1 MDCREMILSE
11 DTYDIITDFSASE
24 FLQYETNC
32 YESIGAEFLILYLNS
47 LGIRSPEI
55 DFFPYHNMPKLYGL
69 MQLMPSDSD
78 DSASDTFAP
87 NTFPLDTSA
96 SQSPASDISAPG
108 TAPFDPSSLI
118 ASGIT
123 QMQRPPLSLT
133 GQGVI
138 LCFLDTGIDYRNP
151 AFLDENGNSRIL
163 ALWDQTIQT
172 GTPPDDLKYGSEYR
186 REDINRALRAEDPYE
201 IVPSRD
207 LNGHG
212 SVLAGIAAGNVISSG
227 TPYIGAAPNAD
238 IVVVKLKECKQYLR
252 RFYLVPDDVPAY
264 QENDIMLGIKYAE
277 SFVRL
282 FERPVVIC
290 LGLGTNQ
297 GDHAGNSALSRYL
310 SSYAVRRSRA
320 AVVCGGNEGNASHH
334 YHGRLDGQTAEGNA
348 RDVEVRVSDGSLGF
362 WLELWGNLPDAF
374 NLSIRTPGGED
385 VPRLRLGLQQSVTYS
400 FIYEK
405 SRVTIDSALVEE
417 NSGEELILVRVQDPT
432 PGIWTFR
439 VSASG
444 SLNNGHFHMWLPITE
459 FLNAPVYFLNPDPD
473 MTLTEPSMA
482 PEVMSVSTYNA
493 ENNSFYAESGRGF
506 GRTGQIRPDLAAPGV
521 NVSTIRGKRTGSSLA
536 AAITAGAVAQFF
548 QWAVIEGNNRLAE
561 SREIRSYFIRGAV
574 RTPGLSYPNREWGYG
589 RLNLEETFHA
599 LLR

>member
-1 MDCREMILSE
+1 MILSE

-24 FLQYETNC
+24 FLRDETDCYET
-32 YESIGAEFLILYLNS
+32 IGEEFLILYLS
-47 LGIRSPEI
+47 GLGIRSPEI

-69 MQLMPSDSD
+69 MQLSPSGS
-78 DSASDTFAP
+78 SDTAP
-87 NTFPLDTSA
+87 LS
-96 SQSPASDISAPG
+96 SGEAPG
-108 TAPFDPSSLI
+108 AAPFDPGALI

-123 QMQRPPLSLT
+123 QVQRPPLNLT

-138 LCFLDTGIDYRNP
+138 LCFIDTGIDYRDP

-172 GTPPDDLKYGSEYR
+172 GTPPDGLKYGSEYR
-186 REDINRALRAEDPYE
+186 REDINRALRSEDPYS
-201 IVPSRD
+201 IVPSLD
-207 LNGHG
+207 TNGHG
-212 SVLAGIAAGNVISSG
+212 SVLAGVAAGSLVRQGS
-227 TPYIGAAPNAD
+227 PYIGAAPNAD

-252 RFYLVPDDVPAY
+252 NFYLVPDGVPAY
-264 QENDIMLGIKYAE
+264 QENDIMLAIKYAE

-297 GDHAGNSALSRYL
+297 GDHAGSSSLSRYL
-310 SSYAVRRSRA
+310 SYYAIRRSRA
-320 AVVCGGNEGNASHH
+320 AIVCGGNEGNAAHH
-334 YHGRLDGQTAEGNA
+334 YHGMLNELTSEGSF
-348 RDVEVRVSDGSLGF
+348 RDVEIRVSEGCLGF
-362 WLELWGNLPDAF
+362 WLEIWGTLPDAF
-374 NLSIRTPGGED
+374 NLSLRTPGGENI
-385 VPRLRLGLQQSVTYS
+385 PELRLGLQQSITYS
-400 FIYEK
+400 LIYEK
-405 SRVTIDSALVEE
+405 SRVTIDSTLVEE
-417 NSGEELILVRVQDPT
+417 NSGEELILVRIQDPT

-439 VSASG
+439 ISAIGRLHNG
-444 SLNNGHFHMWLPITE
+444 SFHMWLPITE
-459 FLNAPVYFLNPDPD
+459 FLSAPVYFLNPDPS

-506 GRTGQIRPDLAAPGV
+506 GRTGQIRPDLSAPGV
-521 NVSTIRGKRTGSSLA
+521 NVSTIRGRRTGSSLA

-589 RLNLEETFHA
+589 RLNLEETFQA
-599 LLR
+599 LLI

>member
-1 MDCREMILSE
+1 MVWSNAMDCKEMILSE

-24 FLQYETNC
+24 FLGDDNHC
-32 YESIGAEFLILYLNS
+32 YERIGEDFVILYLGN
-47 LGIRSPEI
+47 LGIRDPKI

-69 MQLMPSDSD
+69 MQLSPSDEV
-78 DSASDTFAP
+78 P
-87 NTFPLDTSA
+87 
-96 SQSPASDISAPG
+96 PG
-108 TAPFDPSSLI
+108 AAPFDPADLI

-123 QMQRPPLSLT
+123 QVQRPPLNLT

-138 LCFLDTGIDYRNP
+138 LCFIDTGIDYQNP
-151 AFLDENGNSRIL
+151 VFLDENGNSRIL
-163 ALWDQTIQT
+163 AIWDQTVQT
-172 GTPPDDLKYGSEYR
+172 GAPPKGFKYGSEYR
-186 REDINRALRAEDPYE
+186 REDINLALRSEDPYS

-207 LNGHG
+207 ENGHG
-212 SVLAGIAAGNVISSG
+212 SILAGVAAGSVVRQGN
-227 TPYIGAAPNAD
+227 PYIGAAPGAD

-252 RFYLVPDDVPAY
+252 SFYLVPEGVPAY

-297 GDHAGNSALSRYL
+297 GDHAGNSSLSRYL
-310 SSYAVRRSRA
+310 SSLAVRRSRA
-320 AVVCGGNEGNASHH
+320 AIVCGGNEGNASHH
-334 YHGRLDGQTAEGNA
+334 YHGRLSSQTPKEDS
-348 RDVEVRVSDGSLGF
+348 RDVEIRVSEGCIGF
-362 WLELWGNLPDAF
+362 WLELWGALPDAF
-374 NLSIRTPGGED
+374 NLSIRTPGGENI
-385 VPRLRLGLQQSVTYS
+385 PELRLGLQQSVTYS

-417 NSGEELILVRVQDPT
+417 NSGEELILVRIQDPT
-432 PGIWTFR
+432 PGIWTLH

-444 SLNNGHFHMWLPITE
+444 SLYNGNFHMWLPITE
-459 FLNAPVYFLNPDPD
+459 FLSTPVYFLNPDPD

-482 PEVMSVSTYNA
+482 PEVLSVSTYNA

-506 GRTGQIRPDLAAPGV
+506 GRTGQIRPDLSAPGV
-521 NVSTIRGKRTGSSLA
+521 NISTIDGRRTGSSMA

-548 QWAVIEGNNRLAE
+548 QWSVIEGNNRLAE

-574 RTPGLSYPNREWGYG
+574 RTQGLNYPNREWGYG
-589 RLNLEETFHA
+589 RLNLEETFNA
-599 LLR
+599 LLRV

>member
-1 MDCREMILSE
+1 MDCKEMILSE

-24 FLQYETNC
+24 FLRDEADCYET
-32 YESIGAEFLILYLNS
+32 IGEEFLILYLS
-47 LGIRSPEI
+47 GLGIRSPEI

-69 MQLMPSDSD
+69 MQLSPSGS
-78 DSASDTFAP
+78 SDTAP
-87 NTFPLDTSA
+87 LS
-96 SQSPASDISAPG
+96 SDKAPG
-108 TAPFDPSSLI
+108 AAPFDPGALI

-123 QMQRPPLSLT
+123 QVQRPPLNLT

-138 LCFLDTGIDYRNP
+138 LCFIDTGIDYRDP

-172 GTPPDDLKYGSEYR
+172 GTPPDGLKYGSEYR
-186 REDINRALRAEDPYE
+186 REDINRALRSEDPYS
-201 IVPSRD
+201 IVPSLD
-207 LNGHG
+207 TNGHG
-212 SVLAGIAAGNVISSG
+212 SVLAGVAAGSLVRQGS
-227 TPYIGAAPNAD
+227 PYIGAAPNAD

-252 RFYLVPDDVPAY
+252 NFYLVPDGVPAY
-264 QENDIMLGIKYAE
+264 QENDIMLGIKYAQ

-297 GDHAGNSALSRYL
+297 GDHAGSSSLSRYL
-310 SSYAVRRSRA
+310 SSYAIRRSRA
-320 AVVCGGNEGNASHH
+320 AIVCGGNEGNAAHH
-334 YHGRLDGQTAEGNA
+334 YHGMLNELTSEGSF
-348 RDVEVRVSDGSLGF
+348 RDVEIRVSEGCLGF
-362 WLELWGNLPDAF
+362 WLEIWGTLPDAF
-374 NLSIRTPGGED
+374 NLSLRTPGGENI
-385 VPRLRLGLQQSVTYS
+385 PELRLGLQQSITYS
-400 FIYEK
+400 LIYEK
-405 SRVTIDSALVEE
+405 SRVTIDSTLVEE
-417 NSGEELILVRVQDPT
+417 NSGEELILVRIQDPT

-439 VSASG
+439 ISAIG
-444 SLNNGHFHMWLPITE
+444 SLHNGSFHMWLPITE
-459 FLNAPVYFLNPDPD
+459 FLSAPVYFLNPDPS

-506 GRTGQIRPDLAAPGV
+506 GRTGQIRPDLSAPGV
-521 NVSTIRGKRTGSSLA
+521 NVSTIRGRRTGSSLA

-589 RLNLEETFHA
+589 RLNLEETFQA
-599 LLR
+599 LLI

>member
-1 MDCREMILSE
+1 MILSE
-11 DTYDIITDFSASE
+11 DTYDIITDFSDSE
-24 FLQYETNC
+24 FLRDETDCYET
-32 YESIGAEFLILYLNS
+32 IGEEFLILYLS
-47 LGIRSPEI
+47 GLGIRSPEI

-69 MQLMPSDSD
+69 MQLSPSGS
-78 DSASDTFAP
+78 SDTAP
-87 NTFPLDTSA
+87 LS
-96 SQSPASDISAPG
+96 SGEAPG
-108 TAPFDPSSLI
+108 AAPFDPGALI

-123 QMQRPPLSLT
+123 QVQRPPLNLT

-138 LCFLDTGIDYRNP
+138 LCFIDTGIDYRDP

-172 GTPPDDLKYGSEYR
+172 GTPPDGLKYGSEYR
-186 REDINRALRAEDPYE
+186 REDINRALRSEDPYS
-201 IVPSRD
+201 IVPSLD
-207 LNGHG
+207 TNGHG
-212 SVLAGIAAGNVISSG
+212 SVLAGVAAGSLVRQGS
-227 TPYIGAAPNAD
+227 PYIGAAPNAD

-252 RFYLVPDDVPAY
+252 NFYLVPDGVPAY
-264 QENDIMLGIKYAE
+264 QENDIMLAIKYAE

-297 GDHAGNSALSRYL
+297 GDHAGSSSLSRYL
-310 SSYAVRRSRA
+310 SYYAIRRSRA
-320 AVVCGGNEGNASHH
+320 AIVCGGNEGNAAHH
-334 YHGRLDGQTAEGNA
+334 YHGMLNELTSEGSF
-348 RDVEVRVSDGSLGF
+348 RDVEIRVSEGCLGF
-362 WLELWGNLPDAF
+362 WLEIWGTLPDAF
-374 NLSIRTPGGED
+374 NLSLRTPGGENI
-385 VPRLRLGLQQSVTYS
+385 PELRLGLQQSITYS
-400 FIYEK
+400 LIYEK
-405 SRVTIDSALVEE
+405 SRVTIDSTLVEE
-417 NSGEELILVRVQDPT
+417 NSGEELILVRIQDPT

-439 VSASG
+439 ISAIGRLHNG
-444 SLNNGHFHMWLPITE
+444 SFHMWLPITE
-459 FLNAPVYFLNPDPD
+459 FLSAPVYFLNPDPS

-521 NVSTIRGKRTGSSLA
+521 NVSTIRGRRTGSSLA

-574 RTPGLSYPNREWGYG
+574 RTPGLTYPNREWGYG
-589 RLNLEETFHA
+589 RLNLEETFQA
-599 LLR
+599 LLI

>member
-1 MDCREMILSE
+1 MILSE

-24 FLQYETNC
+24 FLRDEADCYET
-32 YESIGAEFLILYLNS
+32 IGEEFLILYLS
-47 LGIRSPEI
+47 GLGIRSPEI

-69 MQLMPSDSD
+69 MQLSPSGS
-78 DSASDTFAP
+78 SDTAP
-87 NTFPLDTSA
+87 LS
-96 SQSPASDISAPG
+96 SDEAPG
-108 TAPFDPSSLI
+108 TAPFDPGALI

-123 QMQRPPLSLT
+123 QVQRPPLNLT

-138 LCFLDTGIDYRNP
+138 LCFIDTGIDYRDP

-172 GTPPDDLKYGSEYR
+172 GTPPDGLKYGSEYR
-186 REDINRALRAEDPYE
+186 REDINRALRSEDPYS

-207 LNGHG
+207 TNGHG
-212 SVLAGIAAGNVISSG
+212 SVLAGVAAGSLVRQGN
-227 TPYIGAAPNAD
+227 PYIGAAPNAD

-252 RFYLVPDDVPAY
+252 NFYLVPDGVPAY

-297 GDHAGNSALSRYL
+297 GDHAGSSALSRYL
-310 SSYAVRRSRA
+310 SSYAIRRSRA
-320 AVVCGGNEGNASHH
+320 AIVCGGNEGNAAHH
-334 YHGRLDGQTAEGNA
+334 YHGMLNELTSEGSF
-348 RDVEVRVSDGSLGF
+348 RDVEIRVSEGCLGF
-362 WLELWGNLPDAF
+362 WLEIWGTQPDAF
-374 NLSIRTPGGED
+374 NLSLRTPGGENI
-385 VPRLRLGLQQSVTYS
+385 PELRLGLQQSITYS

-405 SRVTIDSALVEE
+405 SRVTIDSTLVEE
-417 NSGEELILVRVQDPT
+417 NSGEELILVRIQDPT

-439 VSASG
+439 ISAIG
-444 SLNNGHFHMWLPITE
+444 SLHNGSFHMWLPITE
-459 FLNAPVYFLNPDPD
+459 FLSAPVYFLNPDPS

-506 GRTGQIRPDLAAPGV
+506 GRTGQIRPDLSAPGV
-521 NVSTIRGKRTGSSLA
+521 NVSTIRGRRTGSSLA

-574 RTPGLSYPNREWGYG
+574 STPGLSYPNREWGYG
-589 RLNLEETFHA
+589 RLNLEETFQA
-599 LLR
+599 LLI

>member
-1 MDCREMILSE
+1 MILSE

-24 FLQYETNC
+24 FLRDETDCYET
-32 YESIGAEFLILYLNS
+32 IGEEFLILYLS
-47 LGIRSPEI
+47 GLGIRSPEI

-69 MQLMPSDSD
+69 MQLSPSGS
-78 DSASDTFAP
+78 SDTAP
-87 NTFPLDTSA
+87 LS
-96 SQSPASDISAPG
+96 SGEAPG
-108 TAPFDPSSLI
+108 AAPFDPGALI

-123 QMQRPPLSLT
+123 QVQRPPLNLT

-138 LCFLDTGIDYRNP
+138 LCFIDTGIDYRDP

-172 GTPPDDLKYGSEYR
+172 GTPPDGLKYGSEYR
-186 REDINRALRAEDPYE
+186 REDINRALRSEDPYS
-201 IVPSRD
+201 IVPSLD
-207 LNGHG
+207 TNGHG
-212 SVLAGIAAGNVISSG
+212 SVLAGVAAGSLVRQGS
-227 TPYIGAAPNAD
+227 PYIGAAPNAD

-252 RFYLVPDDVPAY
+252 NFYLVPDGVPAY
-264 QENDIMLGIKYAE
+264 QENDIMLAIKYAE

-297 GDHAGNSALSRYL
+297 GDHAGSSSLSRYL
-310 SSYAVRRSRA
+310 SYYAIRRSRA
-320 AVVCGGNEGNASHH
+320 AIVCGGNEGNAAHH
-334 YHGRLDGQTAEGNA
+334 YHGMLNELTSEGSF
-348 RDVEVRVSDGSLGF
+348 RDVEIRVSEGCLGF
-362 WLELWGNLPDAF
+362 WLEIWGTLPDAF
-374 NLSIRTPGGED
+374 NLSLRTPGGENI
-385 VPRLRLGLQQSVTYS
+385 PELRLGLQQSITYS
-400 FIYEK
+400 LIYEK
-405 SRVTIDSALVEE
+405 SRVTIDSTLVDE
-417 NSGEELILVRVQDPT
+417 NSGEELILVRIQDPT

-439 VSASG
+439 ISAIG
-444 SLNNGHFHMWLPITE
+444 SLHNGSFHMWLPITE
-459 FLNAPVYFLNPDPD
+459 FLSAPVYFLNPDPS

-506 GRTGQIRPDLAAPGV
+506 GRTGQIRPDLSAPGV
-521 NVSTIRGKRTGSSLA
+521 NVSTIRGRRTGSSLA

-589 RLNLEETFHA
+589 RLNLEETFQA
-599 LLR
+599 LLI

>member
-1 MDCREMILSE
+1 MDCKEMILSE

-24 FLQYETNC
+24 FLQDGIDC
-32 YESIGAEFLILYLNS
+32 YENIGEEFLILYLS
-47 LGIRSPEI
+47 RLSIRNPEV

-69 MQLMPSDSD
+69 MQLSPTDE
-78 DSASDTFAP
+78 AS
-87 NTFPLDTSA
+87 
-96 SQSPASDISAPG
+96 PG
-108 TAPFDPSSLI
+108 AAPFDPANLI
-118 ASGIT
+118 ASGIM
-123 QMQRPPLSLT
+123 QVQRPPLNLT

-138 LCFLDTGIDYRNP
+138 LCFIDTGIDYRDP

-163 ALWDQTIQT
+163 AIWDQTVQT
-172 GTPPDDLKYGSEYR
+172 GTPPKGLKYGSEYR
-186 REDINRALRAEDPYE
+186 REEINRALHSEDPYS

-207 LNGHG
+207 ENGHG
-212 SVLAGIAAGNVISSG
+212 SVLAGVAAGSVFRQGS
-227 TPYIGAAPNAD
+227 PYIGAAPNAD

-252 RFYLVPDDVPAY
+252 SFYLVPENVPAY

-297 GDHAGNSALSRYL
+297 GDHAGSSALSRYL
-310 SSYAVRRSRA
+310 SSLAVRRSRA
-320 AVVCGGNEGNASHH
+320 AIVCGGNEGNASHH
-334 YHGRLDGQTAEGNA
+334 YHGVLSSQPPEETA
-348 RDVEVRVSDGSLGF
+348 RDVEIRVSEGCQGF
-362 WLELWGNLPDAF
+362 WLEIWGTLPDAF
-374 NLSIRTPGGED
+374 NVSVRTPGGENI
-385 VPRLRLGLQQSVTYS
+385 PELRISLQQSVTYS

-417 NSGEELILVRVQDPT
+417 NSGEELILFRVQDPT

-439 VSASG
+439 VTG
-444 SLNNGHFHMWLPITE
+444 TGTLYNGNFHMWLPITE
-459 FLNAPVYFLNPDPD
+459 FLSAPVYFLNPDPD
-473 MTLTEPSMA
+473 MTLTEPSMT
-482 PEVMSVSTYNA
+482 PEVISVSTYNA

-521 NVSTIRGKRTGSSLA
+521 NISTIKGRRTGSSLA

-548 QWAVIEGNNRLAE
+548 QWAVVEGNNRLAE
-561 SREIRSYFIRGAV
+561 SREIRSYFIRGVV

-589 RLNLEETFHA
+589 RLNLEETFNA
-599 LLR
+599 LLRV

>member
-1 MDCREMILSE
+1 MDCKEMILSE
-11 DTYDIITDFSASE
+11 DTYDIITDFSDSE
-24 FLQYETNC
+24 FLRDETDCYET
-32 YESIGAEFLILYLNS
+32 IGEEFLILYLS
-47 LGIRSPEI
+47 GLGIRSPEI

-69 MQLMPSDSD
+69 MQLSPSGS
-78 DSASDTFAP
+78 SDTAP
-87 NTFPLDTSA
+87 LS
-96 SQSPASDISAPG
+96 SGEAPG
-108 TAPFDPSSLI
+108 AAPFDPGALI

-123 QMQRPPLSLT
+123 QVQRPPLNLT

-138 LCFLDTGIDYRNP
+138 LCFIDTGIDYRDP

-172 GTPPDDLKYGSEYR
+172 GTPPDGLKYGSEYR
-186 REDINRALRAEDPYE
+186 REDINRALRSEDPYS
-201 IVPSRD
+201 IVPSLD
-207 LNGHG
+207 TNGHG
-212 SVLAGIAAGNVISSG
+212 SVLAGVAAGSLVRQGS
-227 TPYIGAAPNAD
+227 PYIGAAPNAD

-252 RFYLVPDDVPAY
+252 NFYLVPDGVPAY
-264 QENDIMLGIKYAE
+264 QENDIMLAIKYAE

-297 GDHAGNSALSRYL
+297 GDHAGSSSLSRYL
-310 SSYAVRRSRA
+310 SYYAIRRSRA
-320 AVVCGGNEGNASHH
+320 AIVCGGNEGNAAHH
-334 YHGRLDGQTAEGNA
+334 YHGMLNELTSEGSF
-348 RDVEVRVSDGSLGF
+348 RDVEIRVSEGCLGF
-362 WLELWGNLPDAF
+362 WLEIWGTLPDAF
-374 NLSIRTPGGED
+374 NLSLRTPGGENI
-385 VPRLRLGLQQSVTYS
+385 PELRLGLQQSITYS
-400 FIYEK
+400 LIYEK
-405 SRVTIDSALVEE
+405 SRVTIDSTLVEE
-417 NSGEELILVRVQDPT
+417 NSGEELILVRIQDPT

-439 VSASG
+439 ISAIGRLHNG
-444 SLNNGHFHMWLPITE
+444 SFHMWLPITE
-459 FLNAPVYFLNPDPD
+459 FLSAPVYFLNPDPS

-521 NVSTIRGKRTGSSLA
+521 NVSTIRGRRTGSSLA

-574 RTPGLSYPNREWGYG
+574 RTPGLTYPNREWGYG
-589 RLNLEETFHA
+589 RLNLEETFQA
-599 LLR
+599 LLI

>member
-1 MDCREMILSE
+1 MHVHCTCAYFIKKLRETFMDCKEMILSE

-24 FLQYETNC
+24 FLRNGTDC
-32 YESIGAEFLILYLNS
+32 YESIGDEFVILYLSN
-47 LGIRSPEI
+47 LGIRSPEV

-69 MQLMPSDSD
+69 MQVSSSDE
-78 DSASDTFAP
+78 AV
-87 NTFPLDTSA
+87 
-96 SQSPASDISAPG
+96 
-108 TAPFDPSSLI
+108 PFDPASLI

-123 QMQRPPLSLT
+123 QVQRPPLSLT

-138 LCFLDTGIDYRNP
+138 LCFIDTGVDYRNP

-172 GTPPDDLKYGSEYR
+172 GTPPEGLKYGSEYR
-186 REDINRALRAEDPYE
+186 REDINLALRSENPYSV
-201 IVPSRD
+201 VPSRD

-212 SVLAGIAAGNVISSG
+212 SALAGVAAGSVVSRG
-227 TPYIGAAPNAD
+227 TPSIGAAPNSD

-252 RFYLVPDDVPAY
+252 SFYLVPDGVPAY

-310 SSYAVRRSRA
+310 SSVAVRRSRA
-320 AVVCGGNEGNASHH
+320 VVVCGGNEGNASHH
-334 YHGRLDGQTAEGNA
+334 YHGMLSNQAPGEIT
-348 RDVEVRVSDGSLGF
+348 RDVEIRVSEGSPGF
-362 WLELWGNLPDAF
+362 WLEFWGTLPDAF
-374 NLSIRTPGGED
+374 NVSVRTPGGETI
-385 VPRLRLGLQQSVTYS
+385 PELRLGLQQSVTYT

-405 SRVTIDSALVEE
+405 SRVTMDSALVEE
-417 NSGEELILVRVQDPT
+417 NSGEELILLRIQDPT

-444 SLNNGHFHMWLPITE
+444 NLYNGSFHMWLPITE
-459 FLNAPVYFLNPDPD
+459 FLSAPVYFLNPDPY

-482 PEVMSVSTYNA
+482 PEVLSVSTYNA
-493 ENNSFYAESGRGF
+493 ENNSFYVESGRGF

-521 NVSTIRGKRTGSSLA
+521 NVATIRGLRTGSSLS

-574 RTPGLSYPNREWGYG
+574 RTQGLTYPNRDWGYG
-589 RLNLEETFHA
+589 RLNLEETFNA
-599 LLR
+599 LLRV

>member
-1 MDCREMILSE
+1 MDCKEMILSE

-24 FLQYETNC
+24 FLRDKADC
-32 YESIGAEFLILYLNS
+32 YENIGEEFLILYLSS

-69 MQLMPSDSD
+69 MQLSSSD
-78 DSASDTFAP
+78 AVP
-87 NTFPLDTSA
+87 
-96 SQSPASDISAPG
+96 QSPTEAPG
-108 TAPFDPSSLI
+108 AAPFDPGALI

-123 QMQRPPLSLT
+123 QVQRPPLSLT

-138 LCFLDTGIDYRNP
+138 LCFIDTGIDYRDP
-151 AFLDENGNSRIL
+151 AFLDENGGSRIL

-172 GTPPDDLKYGSEYR
+172 GTPPTGLKYGSEYLR
-186 REDINRALRAEDPYE
+186 ADINRALRSEDPYA

-207 LNGHG
+207 TNGHG
-212 SVLAGIAAGNVISSG
+212 SVLAGVAAGSMIRQG
-227 TPYIGAAPNAD
+227 TPYIGAAPSAD

-252 RFYLVPDDVPAY
+252 NFYLVPDDVPAY

-310 SSYAVRRSRA
+310 SSYAIRRSRA
-320 AVVCGGNEGNASHH
+320 AIVCGGNEGNAAHH
-334 YHGRLDGQTAEGNA
+334 YHGMLNA
-348 RDVEVRVSDGSLGF
+348 LTPEKASQEVEIRVSDGCRGF
-362 WLELWGNLPDAF
+362 WLEIWGTLPDAF
-374 NLSIRTPGGED
+374 NLSIRTPGGENI
-385 VPRLRLGLQQSVTYS
+385 PELRLGLQQSITYS

-417 NSGEELILVRVQDPT
+417 NSGEELILVRIQDPT
-432 PGIWTFR
+432 PGIWTLR
-439 VSASG
+439 ISSSG
-444 SLNNGHFHMWLPITE
+444 NLYNGSFHMWLPITE
-459 FLNAPVYFLNPDPD
+459 FLNAPVYFLSSDPY

-482 PEVMSVSTYNA
+482 PEVISVSTYNA

-506 GRTGQIRPDLAAPGV
+506 GRTGQIRPDLSAPGV
-521 NVSTIRGKRTGSSLA
+521 NVSTIHGRRTGSSLA

-561 SREIRSYFIRGAV
+561 SREIRSYFIRGAI
-574 RTPGLSYPNREWGYG
+574 RTQGLSYPNREWGYG
-589 RLNLEETFHA
+589 RLNLEETFQA
-599 LLR
+599 LLI

>member
-1 MDCREMILSE
+1 MDCKEMILSE

-24 FLQYETNC
+24 FLQDGIDC
-32 YESIGAEFLILYLNS
+32 YESIGEEFLILYLS
-47 LGIRSPEI
+47 RLGIRSPEV

-69 MQLMPSDSD
+69 MQLSSSDE
-78 DSASDTFAP
+78 TVQP
-87 NTFPLDTSA
+87 
-96 SQSPASDISAPG
+96 PG
-108 TAPFDPSSLI
+108 EAPFDPASLI

-123 QMQRPPLSLT
+123 QVQRPPLNLT

-138 LCFLDTGIDYRNP
+138 LCFIDTGIDYRDP
-151 AFLDENGNSRIL
+151 AFLDETGNSRIL

-172 GTPPDDLKYGSEYR
+172 GTPPEGLKYGSEYR
-186 REDINRALRAEDPYE
+186 REDINRALRSEDPYSV
-201 IVPSRD
+201 VPSRD
-207 LNGHG
+207 ISGHG
-212 SVLAGIAAGNVISSG
+212 SVLAGVAAGSVVRQGS
-227 TPYIGAAPNAD
+227 PYIGAAPNAD

-252 RFYLVPDDVPAY
+252 SFYLVPENVPAY
-264 QENDIMLGIKYAE
+264 QENDIMLGIRYAE

-297 GDHAGNSALSRYL
+297 GDHAGSSALSRYL
-310 SSYAVRRSRA
+310 SSLAVRRSRA

-334 YHGRLDGQTAEGNA
+334 YHGMLNSQTPEGTA
-348 RDVEVRVSDGSLGF
+348 RNVEIRVSDGCIGF
-362 WLELWGNLPDAF
+362 WLELWGTLPDAF
-374 NLSIRTPGGED
+374 NLSVRTPGGETILE
-385 VPRLRLGLQQSVTYS
+385 LRLGLQQSVTYS

-417 NSGEELILVRVQDPT
+417 NSGEELILLRIQDPT

-439 VSASG
+439 VTASDSLYNG
-444 SLNNGHFHMWLPITE
+444 SFHMWLPITE
-459 FLNAPVYFLNPDPD
+459 FLNVPVYFLNPDPY

-482 PEVMSVSTYNA
+482 PEVLSVSTYNA
-493 ENNSFYAESGRGF
+493 ENNSFYVESGRGF

-521 NVSTIRGKRTGSSLA
+521 NVSTIRGRRTGSSLA

-561 SREIRSYFIRGAV
+561 SREIRSYFIRGAL
-574 RTPGLSYPNREWGYG
+574 RTQGLSYPNRDWGYG
-589 RLNLEETFHA
+589 RLNLEETFNA
-599 LLR
+599 LLRV